1 MENTQSVIN
10 NIKKYID
17 RIETA
22 KTNIK
27 SSLETINFSI
37 GEINVL
43 LKQLPGNENFKGYD
57 TKENDEY
64 FEFIN
69 KGRSGLS

>member
-64 FEFIN
+64 LEFIN

>member
-1 MENTQSVIN
+1 MENTQYIIN
-10 NIKKYID
+10 HIKKYVD
-17 RIETA
+17 RIETSKA
-22 KTNIK
+22 NIK
-27 SSLETINFSI
+27 SSLETINHSL

-64 FEFIN
+64 FDFIN
-69 KGRSGLS
+69 KGRAGLS

>member
-1 MENTQSVIN
+1 MENTQHVIN

-17 RIETA
+17 RIETS
-22 KTNIK
+22 KKHIRN
-27 SSLETINFSI
+27 SLDTIDHSL

-43 LKQLPGNENFKGYD
+43 LKQLSGNNNFKGYD

-64 FEFIN
+64 FNFV
-69 KGRSGLS
+69 RSGLS